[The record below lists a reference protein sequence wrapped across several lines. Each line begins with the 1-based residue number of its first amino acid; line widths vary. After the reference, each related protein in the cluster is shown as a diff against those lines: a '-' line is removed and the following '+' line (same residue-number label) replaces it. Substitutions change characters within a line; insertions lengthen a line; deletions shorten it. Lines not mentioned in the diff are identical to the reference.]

1 MCLLTYFPPDVAPD
15 LLALQHGA
23 AVNPHGHGFAVI
35 AAPEHRIIVG
45 RGMRADKVIDRFLA
59 VRHRY
64 PAGAALFH
72 SRYATQGVRGIDNCH
87 PFRLGGD
94 PRTVLAHNG
103 TLPKRVRPRAYDRR
117 SDTRIAAEDYLPTM
131 PFGSIDTHR
140 GARGLETWLGSNKLV
155 LLTVDP
161 SYRQS
166 AYIFGERAGVW
177 DDGIW
182 YSNTTY
188 KAAARMRM
196 RRVVSLCR
204 CCGRADLD
212 RVGRYC
218 THCGWCFACEGVF
231 PRCDCTGPTPAP
243 AVSDQEPARARFSHA
258 PMNGFPPGP

>member
-1 MCLLTYFPPDVAPD
+1 MCLLSYFPPEATPD
-15 LLALQHGA
+15 PGALRLGA

-45 RGMRADKVIDRFLA
+45 HGMHAEKVIDRFLA
-59 VRHRY
+59 VRDRY

-72 SRYATQGVRGIDNCH
+72 SRYATQGVHGIDNCH

-94 PRTVLAHNG
+94 ARTVLAHNG

-140 GARGLETWLGSNKLV
+140 GARGLETWLGPSKLV
-155 LLTVDP
+155 LLTIDP
-161 SYRQS
+161 AYQQS
-166 AYIFGERAGVW
+166 AYLFGERAGVW

-188 KAAARMRM
+188 QAVARRRM
-196 RRVVSLCR
+196 RRLVCR
-204 CCGRADLD
+204 CCARLDLD

-218 THCGWCFACEGVF
+218 TRCGWCFACEGIF
-231 PRCDCTGPTPAP
+231 PHCDCTSPATPDP
-243 AVSDQEPARARFSHA
+243 VDIDHEPAQVRFSHA
-258 PMNGFPPGP
+258 PMNGLPPAS